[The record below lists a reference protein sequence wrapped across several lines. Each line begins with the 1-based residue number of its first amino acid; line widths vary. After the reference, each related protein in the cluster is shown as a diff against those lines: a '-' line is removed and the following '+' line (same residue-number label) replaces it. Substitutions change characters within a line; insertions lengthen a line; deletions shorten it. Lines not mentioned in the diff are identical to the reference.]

1 MNKKLYSLNEILSK
15 CGEWHKR
22 GENEW
27 ETACPVCGSDHH
39 LYMREENGK
48 VLACC
53 QKCGATLPK
62 VLEALGM
69 KPGGNPV
76 AAKPPAPADN
86 GKAPKEENHG
96 PLVENYPHVY
106 RDPDGKEAY
115 RKTRLKYQDG
125 CKKFR
130 FSHTRPDGT
139 VVPKK
144 PDGCNNLYNLD
155 KLDAATPDTLL
166 YIVEGEKCADS
177 MTAAG
182 FLATTTNTGA
192 KNKINKYLTNTDR
205 EYLDKF
211 PVKIVI
217 PDNDDPGRGYA
228 QAWQQEK
235 GARILRLPDIWP
247 ECPPKGDIA
256 DYFQAGGDPDKVRN
270 YQFPAQEEAAALDLG
285 TCQEEQIVEYFNTL
299 DKAQMTSPKLFES
312 IYAIKDP
319 VKWQRVKSLATFR
332 ASDLS
337 IKREFE
343 NNYNAFAREQAKK
356 GNENQEEKY
365 TQFPGQPLQLRC
377 GEWCC
382 DERGV
387 RKFVLLGNGNVK
399 TEIASPIPLLPSA
412 IYENQENG
420 EEKIELSFF
429 KYGKWKQILVPRL
442 VTASKTKIV
451 ALADHGMEIT
461 SETASSTVKYI
472 ADVVNR
478 NQDTLPR
485 VASIGH
491 MGWDPKEDY
500 GEFVPYSDSIQPD
513 VSDQFGALL
522 KALEPKGTLPEWYG
536 VVVPLLKS
544 PYMRITIAA
553 SLASVL
559 IGPMHALPF
568 ILHLWGGTGAGKTVA
583 LKVAASIWG
592 NPDEGKMVDT
602 MNNTI
607 NYIMDKAGVLYSI
620 PFFGDELQTIK
631 GNYGNYDSLI
641 YRVTGQTNRGRLR
654 ANGSMARRL
663 SWQNSFLFTGEEPIT
678 QSNSGGGA
686 INRVIELECTEK
698 IIQDGNGTVAAIADC
713 HGVLG
718 PAFVAQAKQSQDT
731 NKTVFKQFEKELQD
745 MGGTGKQTQ
754 ALALMLTAYDL
765 LQSMAPAG
773 CPVLTVEDVKGCIK
787 TEQEVDV
794 PRRAYEYVCGQI
806 GINQNKF
813 VMNGINP
820 KGETWGAVFGN
831 NTVDIFREALEG
843 ILKEGGY
850 SLRAVKREWLKR
862 GYMERYRK
870 DGIFGH
876 GSIGGIT
883 SNHIGTLVLDR
894 K

>member
-1 MNKKLYSLNEILSK
+1 MPKYTFREIVSK
-15 CGEWHKR
+15 CDVKRNIKEGEKV
-22 GENEW
+22 EA
-27 ETACPVCGSDHH
+27 ACPVCGSDHH
-39 LYMREENGK
+39 LYITKAEDEK
-48 VLACC
+48 VLAFC
-53 QKCGATLPK
+53 QHCKAKLPD
-62 VLEALGM
+62 VLKALGM
-69 KPGGNPV
+69 NNGGSPV
-76 AAKPPAPADN
+76 AAKPPAPAEPKNPKDH
-86 GKAPKEENHG
+86 GKR
-96 PLVENYPHVY
+96 VERIVYIY
-106 RDPDGKEAY
+106 RDPDGREAY
-115 RKTRLKYQDG
+115 CKIREKFADG
-125 CKKFR
+125 HKKFS
-130 FSHTRPDGT
+130 FLHTRPDGT
-139 VVPKK
+139 VVYKK
-144 PDGCNNLYNLD
+144 PKPCNNLYNLD
-155 KLDAATPDTLL
+155 RLTAAKKTETL
-166 YIVEGEKCADS
+166 YIVEGEKCADA
-177 MTAAG
+177 MTNAG
-182 FLATTTNTGA
+182 FLATSTNTGA
-192 KNKINKYLTNTDR
+192 ESPNLSEVDR
-205 EYLDKF
+205 KAVEKF
-211 PVKIVI
+211 ARKVII
-217 PDNDDPGRGYA
+217 PDNDDPGAVYGKAWEARGA
-228 QAWQQEK
+228 K
-235 GARILRLPDIWP
+235 VLPLPEIWP
-247 ECPPKGDIA
+247 ECPVKGDVA
-256 DYFQAGGDPDKVRN
+256 DYLEAGGDPEKIRN
-270 YQFPAQEEAAALDLG
+270 YQFPAQEEAAAPDLG
-285 TCQEEQIVEYFNTL
+285 TCQDEQIKEYFNTL
-299 DKAQMTSPKLFES
+299 DKAQLTSQELIAR

-332 ASDLS
+332 ASDLA

-356 GNENQEEKY
+356 GNGNQEEHY

-377 GEWCC
+377 GEWYC

-420 EEKIELSFF
+420 EEKIQLSFF

-491 MGWDPKEDY
+491 MGWDTN

-522 KALEPKGTLPEWYG
+522 KALEPKGTLQEWYKI
-536 VVVPLLKS
+536 VFPLLKS

-631 GNYGNYDSLI
+631 GNGGNYDSLI

-654 ANGSMARRL
+654 ANGSMGRRL

-718 PAFVAQAKQSQDT
+718 PAFVAQARQSQDT
-731 NKTVFKQFEKELQD
+731 NRKVFKQYEKELQD
-745 MGGTGKQTQ
+745 MGGTGKQVQ
-754 ALALMLTAYDL
+754 ALALILTAYSL
-765 LQSMAPAG
+765 FQSMAPAG

-794 PRRAYEYVCGQI
+794 PQRAYEYVCNQI
-806 GINQNKF
+806 AINQNKF
-813 VMNGINP
+813 VMDGIKP
-820 KGETWGAVFGN
+820 KGETWGGVVDS
-831 NTVDIFREALEG
+831 NTVNIFKGALEG
-843 ILKEGGY
+843 ILKEAGY

-862 GYMERYRK
+862 GYMVHYRK

-883 SNHIGTLVLDR
+883 GQVGQLVLPFKDD
-894 K
+894 

>member
-1 MNKKLYSLNEILSK
+1 MSNKLSYEEILSK
-15 CGEWHKR
+15 LPNVHKR
-22 GENEW
+22 GNA
-27 ETACPVCGSDHH
+27 TVAQCPVCGDEDH
-39 LYMREENGK
+39 LYINRDGDK
-48 VLACC
+48 TLAYCHKCHASLPAVL
-53 QKCGATLPK
+53 K
-62 VLEALGM
+62 ALDTNNSGT
-69 KPGGNPV
+69 PI
-76 AAKPPAPADN
+76 AAKPPAPADK

-125 CKKFR
+125 HKDFR

-155 KLDAATPDTLL
+155 KLDAATPDTPL

-228 QAWQQEK
+228 QAWQQER
-235 GARILRLPDIWP
+235 GARILHLRDIWP
-247 ECPPKGDIA
+247 ECPPKGDVA
-256 DYFQAGGDPDKVRN
+256 DYFQADGDPEKIRN

-299 DKAQMTSPKLFES
+299 DKAQLTSPKLFARICAVEDT
-312 IYAIKDP
+312 AKR
-319 VKWQRVKSLATFR
+319 QRVESLATFR

-337 IKREFE
+337 IKREFDK
-343 NNYNAFAREQAKK
+343 NYRAFMHEQAKK
-356 GNENQEEKY
+356 GNGNQEEHY

-377 GEWCC
+377 GEWYC

-387 RKFVLLGNGNVK
+387 RKFVLLGNGNTK
-399 TEIASPIPLLPSA
+399 REDASSIPLLPSA
-412 IYENQENG
+412 IYENQENRT
-420 EEKIELSFF
+420 EKIELSFF
-429 KYGKWKQILVPRL
+429 KYGKWKQILVPRSI
-442 VTASKTKIV
+442 VASKTKII
-451 ALADHGMEIT
+451 ALADDGIEVT
-461 SETASSTVKYI
+461 SENSSFLVKYI
-472 ADVVNR
+472 SDVVNS

-485 VASIGH
+485 VVSIGH
-491 MGWDPKEDY
+491 MGWDPKEEY

-631 GNYGNYDSLI
+631 GNGGNYDSLI

-654 ANGSMARRL
+654 ANGSMGRRL

-718 PAFVAQAKQSQDT
+718 PAFVAQARQSQDT

-765 LQSMAPAG
+765 FQSMAPAG
-773 CPVLTVEDVKGCIK
+773 CPVLTVGDVKGCIK

-794 PRRAYEYVCGQI
+794 PQRAYEYVCGQI

-813 VMNGINP
+813 CMKGIKP
-820 KGETWGAVFGN
+820 KGEIWGEIVN
-831 NTVDIFREALEG
+831 DRTVK
-843 ILKEGGY
+843 ILKKSLEQILNEEGY
-850 SLRAVKREWLKR
+850 SLQAVKQKWLDRDLLIRNKGR
-862 GYMERYRK
+862 
-870 DGIFGH
+870 IFWNS
-876 GSIGGIT
+876 SIGGVP
-883 SNHIGTLVLDR
+883 GQVGKLTLPLKDD
-894 K
+894 

>member
-1 MNKKLYSLNEILSK
+1 MSNKLSYDEILTK
-15 CGEWHKR
+15 LPNVHKR
-22 GENEW
+22 GN
-27 ETACPVCGSDHH
+27 ALVAQCPVCGDEDH
-39 LYMREENGK
+39 LYINRDGDK
-48 VLACC
+48 TLAYCHKCHASLPAVL
-53 QKCGATLPK
+53 K
-62 VLEALGM
+62 ALGVSNS
-69 KPGGNPV
+69 GNPI
-76 AAKPPAPADN
+76 AAKAPAPAEPKKPKDH
-86 GKAPKEENHG
+86 GKQ
-96 PLVENYPHVY
+96 VERIVYTY

-115 RKTRLKYQDG
+115 CKIREKYEDG
-125 CKKFR
+125 HKH
-130 FSHTRPDGT
+130 FSFLHTRPDGT
-139 VVPKK
+139 VVYKK
-144 PDGCNNLYNLD
+144 PKPCNNLYNLD
-155 KLDAATPDTLL
+155 RLAAADSNEPL

-177 MTAAG
+177 MTGKG
-182 FLATTTNTGA
+182 FLATSTNTGA
-192 KNKINKYLTNTDR
+192 ESPKLSETDK
-205 EYLDKF
+205 EILGKF
-211 PVKIVI
+211 SNKIVI
-217 PDNDDPGRGYA
+217 PDNDGPGRDYA
-228 QAWQQEK
+228 DYWQQEQ
-235 GARILRLPDIWP
+235 GARILSLPDIWP
-247 ECPPKGDIA
+247 KCPIKGDIA
-256 DYFQAGGDPDKVRN
+256 DYFQAGGDPDKIRN

-299 DKAQMTSPKLFES
+299 DKAQMTSPKLFER
-312 IYAIKDP
+312 IHAIQDT
-319 VKWQRVKSLATFR
+319 VKRQRVESLAKFR

-337 IKREFE
+337 IKREFDQ
-343 NNYNAFAREQAKK
+343 NYKNFMHEQAKK
-356 GNENQEEKY
+356 GNGNQEEHY

-377 GEWCC
+377 GDWIA
-382 DERGV
+382 DEEGV
-387 RKFVLLGNGNVK
+387 RKFVLLGNGNTK
-399 TEIASPIPLLPSA
+399 REDASSIPLLPSA

-420 EEKIELSFF
+420 TEKIELSFF
-429 KYGKWKQILVPRL
+429 KNGKWKQILVPRL
-442 VTASKTKIV
+442 VAASKTKIV
-451 ALADHGMEIT
+451 GLADNGVEIT
-461 SETASSTVKYI
+461 SETAGSTVKYI

-491 MGWDPKEDY
+491 MGWDPKEKY

-513 VSDQFGALL
+513 VGDQFGALL

-536 VVVPLLKS
+536 IVCPLLKS

-654 ANGSMARRL
+654 ANGSMGRRL

-718 PAFVAQAKQSQDT
+718 PAFVAKARQSQDT
-731 NKTVFKQFEKELQD
+731 NRKVFRQYEKELQGMD
-745 MGGTGKQTQ
+745 GTGKQVQ
-754 ALALMLTAYDL
+754 ALALILTAYDL

-773 CPVLTVEDVKGCIK
+773 CPVLTVGDVKGCIK

-794 PRRAYEYVCGQI
+794 PRRAYQYVCGQI
-806 GINQNKF
+806 AINQNKF
-813 VMNGINP
+813 VMDGIKP
-820 KGETWGAVFGN
+820 KGETWGGVADS
-831 NTVDIFREALEG
+831 NTVNIFQEALEG

-862 GYMERYRK
+862 GYMKRYRK

-876 GSIGGIT
+876 GSIAGIT

-894 K
+894 E

>member
-1 MNKKLYSLNEILSK
+1 MHKYTFKEIVSK
-15 CGEWHKR
+15 CEVKRNIKEGEKV
-22 GENEW
+22 EA
-27 ETACPVCGSDHH
+27 ACPVCGSDHH
-39 LYMREENGK
+39 LYITKAEDEN
-48 VLACC
+48 VLAFCH
-53 QKCGATLPK
+53 KCHASLPA
-62 VLEALGM
+62 VLKALGM
-69 KPGGNPV
+69 NNSESPV
-76 AAKPPAPADN
+76 AAKPPAPAEPKKPKDH
-86 GKAPKEENHG
+86 GKQ
-96 PLVENYPHVY
+96 VERIVYTY
-106 RDPDGKEAY
+106 RDPDGSEAY
-115 RKTRLKYQDG
+115 CKIR
-125 CKKFR
+125 KKFEDGHKK
-130 FSHTRPDGT
+130 FSFLHTRPDGT
-139 VVPKK
+139 VVYKK
-144 PDGCNNLYNLD
+144 PKPCNNLYNLD
-155 KLDAATPDTLL
+155 RLTAAKKTETL
-166 YIVEGEKCADS
+166 YIVEGEKCADA
-177 MTAAG
+177 MTNAG
-182 FLATTTNTGA
+182 FLATSTNTGA
-192 KNKINKYLTNTDR
+192 ESPELSETDK
-205 EYLDKF
+205 EVLGKF
-211 PVKIVI
+211 SNKIVI
-217 PDNDDPGRGYA
+217 PDNDDPGRVYA
-228 QAWQQEK
+228 DFWHQKQ
-235 GARILRLPDIWP
+235 GARILSLPEIWP
-247 ECPPKGDIA
+247 DCPGKGDVA
-256 DYFQAGGDPDKVRN
+256 DYLEAGGDPDKIRN
-270 YQFPAQEEAAALDLG
+270 YQFPAQEEAAAPDLG
-285 TCQEEQIVEYFNTL
+285 TCQDEQIKEYFNTL
-299 DKAQMTSPKLFES
+299 DKAQLTSQELIAR

-356 GNENQEEKY
+356 GNGNQEEHY

-377 GEWCC
+377 GEWYC
-382 DERGV
+382 DEQGV

-420 EEKIELSFF
+420 EEKIQLSFF
-429 KYGKWKQILVPRL
+429 KYGKWKQILVSRSIA
-442 VTASKTKIV
+442 ASKTKMV
-451 ALADHGMEIT
+451 ALADNGVEIT
-461 SETASSTVKYI
+461 SETAGSTVKYI

-491 MGWDPKEDY
+491 MGWDPKEEY

-631 GNYGNYDSLI
+631 GNGGNYDSLI

-654 ANGSMARRL
+654 ANGSMGRRL

-718 PAFVAQAKQSQDT
+718 PAFVAKAKQSQDT
-731 NKTVFKQFEKELQD
+731 NRKVFRQFEKELQD
-745 MGGTGKQTQ
+745 MGGTGKQVQ
-754 ALALMLTAYDL
+754 ALALILTAYDL
-765 LQSMAPAG
+765 FQSMAPAG
-773 CPVLTVEDVKGCIK
+773 CPVLTVGDVKGCIK

-794 PRRAYEYVCGQI
+794 PQRAYEYVCGQI

-820 KGETWGAVFGN
+820 KGETWGEVCGD

-843 ILKEGGY
+843 ILKEAGY

-862 GYMERYRK
+862 GYMKRYRK
-870 DGIFGH
+870 DGIFGR
-876 GSIGGIT
+876 GSIAGIT

-894 K
+894 E